1 MRISRK
7 ALEKT
12 NEMISLDECRRIL
25 KNSEK
30 SYTNEDLKEIR
41 EILYQFAQFQLDIE
55 NNKGREIED
64 L

>member
-30 SYTNEDLKEIR
+30 SYTNEDIKEIR

>member
-1 MRISRK
+1 MGISRK

-12 NEMISLDECRRIL
+12 NKMISLEECKRIL

-30 SYTNEDLKEIR
+30 SYTDEDIKEIR
-41 EILYQFAQFQLDIE
+41 EILYQFAQIQLDIE
-55 NNKGREIED
+55 NNNGREIEE